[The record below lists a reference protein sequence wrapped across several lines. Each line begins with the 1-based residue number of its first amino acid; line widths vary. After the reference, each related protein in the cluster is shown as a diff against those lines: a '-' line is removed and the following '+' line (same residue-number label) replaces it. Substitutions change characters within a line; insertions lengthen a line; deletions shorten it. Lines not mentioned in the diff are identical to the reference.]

1 MPDTGFKKS
10 IMGQKMAANGVLT
23 VGIGGFGTIG
33 ETVARALD
41 AGIEGLALAAVS
53 ARDRKAAAA
62 RMDGMRSPPPVVTL
76 PELADL
82 ADIVVECAPAAVFDE
97 VARPAVEAGR
107 IFIPLSCGVLLQRA
121 DLIERVAQTGGR
133 IIVPTGALLGLDA
146 VRAASEG
153 EIFSVQ
159 MVTRK
164 PPKSLAGAPYLVEN
178 QIRIDNLDGPLK
190 VFEGNAREAAKAF
203 PANVNVAAALSLA
216 GIGPDRTTIEIW
228 VDPAV
233 ERNTHN
239 IKVDCDS
246 TRFDMTIEGIPS
258 PGNPATGLLTPLS
271 VIATL
276 RGLVSPLKV
285 GT

>member
-1 MPDTGFKKS
+1 
-10 IMGQKMAANGVLT
+10 MATNGELT
-23 VGIGGFGTIG
+23 VGIGGFGAIG
-33 ETVARALD
+33 EKVARALD
-41 AGIEGLALAAVS
+41 AGIEGLSLAAVS
-53 ARDRKAAAA
+53 ARDRTAAAA
-62 RMDGMRSPPPVVTL
+62 RMTGMRNPPPVVAL
-76 PELADL
+76 PDLAGL
-82 ADIVVECAPAAVFDE
+82 ADIVVECAPAAVFGE
-97 VARPAVEAGR
+97 VADPAVAAGR
-107 IFIPLSCGVLLQRA
+107 VFVPLSCGVLLERQ
-121 DLIERVAQTGGR
+121 DLIDRAAETGGR
-133 IIVPTGALLGLDA
+133 IVVPTGALLGLDA
-146 VRAASEG
+146 VRAAAEG
-153 EIFSVQ
+153 EIYSVS

-178 QIRIDNLDGPLK
+178 RIRIDNLDGPLK
-190 VFEGNAREAAKAF
+190 VFDGTAREAAKAF

-216 GIGPDRTTIEIW
+216 GIGPDKTTIEIW

-246 TRFDMTIEGIPS
+246 TRFEMTIEGIPS

-285 GT
+285 GS

>member
-1 MPDTGFKKS
+1 
-10 IMGQKMAANGVLT
+10 MAANGALT
-23 VGIGGFGTIG
+23 VGIGGFGAIG

-41 AGIEGLALAAVS
+41 DGIEGLKLVAVS
-53 ARDRKAAAA
+53 ARDRDAAAA
-62 RMDGMRSPPPVVTL
+62 RMDGMKTPPPVVTL
-76 PELADL
+76 PELAEL
-82 ADIVVECAPAAVFDE
+82 ADIVVECAPAAVFGD
-97 VARPAVEAGR
+97 VADPAVAAGR
-107 IFIPLSCGVLLQRA
+107 IFVPLSCGVLLERS
-121 DLIERVAQTGGR
+121 DLFEKVAENGGR
-133 IIVPTGALLGLDA
+133 IVVPTGALLGLDA
-146 VRAASEG
+146 VRAAAEG
-153 EIFSVQ
+153 EIYSVQ

-190 VFEGNAREAAKAF
+190 VFDGNAREAAKAF

-216 GIGPDRTTIEIW
+216 GIGPDKTKIEIW

-239 IKVDCDS
+239 IKVDCSS

-258 PGNPATGLLTPLS
+258 PANPATGLLTPLS

-285 GT
+285 GS